1 MFLDIYEKIQQ
12 FLSSVKRDAHK
23 RKTVPFFCLTVYN
36 KPIADCRLRFQCC
49 PLASNF
55 EQTHVASRLLRVAV
69 TCARDVTSSTRPEV
83 DNVVACCQTTTE
95 PHEKLRGVWI
105 CRFWETTRERT
116 DRHTERQTRATWRYA
131 AKRRQDETPRRNIC
145 NIVEQSRRISSSV
158 SHEGFFVQQHGRNRC
173 C

>member
-1 MFLDIYEKIQQ
+1 MKKIQQ
-12 FLSSVKRDAHK
+12 FLSSAKRDAHK

-55 EQTHVASRLLRVAV
+55 EQTHVASRLLCVAV

-105 CRFWETTRERT
+105 CRF
-116 DRHTERQTRATWRYA
+116 
-131 AKRRQDETPRRNIC
+131 
-145 NIVEQSRRISSSV
+145 
-158 SHEGFFVQQHGRNRC
+158 
-173 C
+173 